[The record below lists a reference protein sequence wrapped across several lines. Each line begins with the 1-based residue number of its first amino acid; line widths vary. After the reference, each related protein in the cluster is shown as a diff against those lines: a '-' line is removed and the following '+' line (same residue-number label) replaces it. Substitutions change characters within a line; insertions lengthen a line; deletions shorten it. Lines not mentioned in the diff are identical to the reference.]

1 MTAGGALN
9 ELERRDVIEMQ
20 MRVRELEATS
30 KLPGGICWVWR
41 DRDAEPIRDVGQAWL
56 LARRASSRVSEVPAM
71 QALVRPKRKPRRNPV
86 AEAQRLL
93 SVLGS

>member
-20 MRVRELEATS
+20 MRVRELEATG

-41 DRDAEPIRDVGQAWL
+41 DLDAEPIRDVGQAWL
-56 LARRASSRVSEVPAM
+56 LARHASSRVIDVPAM
-71 QALVRPKRKPRRNPV
+71 QAPARPKRKPRSNPV
-86 AEAQRLL
+86 DEARSILCFA
-93 SVLGS
+93 